1 MLSRRQF
8 ISASAALAICG
19 CRSTAA
25 RTFVIG
31 GVLPLTGDGS
41 SYGAAASN
49 GARLAIDLF
58 NASTEGR
65 GSAVRWQVE
74 DSRGD
79 PVSAASAARKLIDV
93 NGAGALIGDVTSAGT
108 HAILPIAT
116 RARIP
121 LISPAASDPA
131 LSGASPFFARV
142 WPSDLFEAGV
152 IGRHAAERGYRAI
165 GVLYSNDDYGAGFA
179 RAFRNAVGNRIAFE
193 AAFPV
198 NSSDFRPLV
207 RRLSAQNA
215 DAVLIVA
222 LPERAGLILRQMA
235 EARLTLPVLATAS
248 IEDPQIASLSNAG
261 SIVFAS
267 PAPVDATSVTRRQF
281 EAEYRRA
288 YHADPGVLADTGYD
302 AARLLIEA
310 HRANPDPAAV
320 MAWIKTQ
327 RNYDGASGRM
337 SFAPSGDVEKEY
349 RLKGGRAGGFAW
361 L

>member
-1 MLSRRQF
+1 
-8 ISASAALAICG
+8 
-19 CRSTAA
+19 
-25 RTFVIG
+25 
-31 GVLPLTGDGS
+31 
-41 SYGAAASN
+41 
-49 GARLAIDLF
+49 
-58 NASTEGR
+58 
-65 GSAVRWQVE
+65 VRWQVE

-93 NGAGALIGDVTSAGT
+93 DGAGALIGDVTSAGT

-152 IGRHAAERGYRAI
+152 IGRYAADSGYRAI
-165 GVLYSNDDYGAGFA
+165 GVLYSNDDYGSGFA
-179 RAFRNAVGNRIAFE
+179 HAFRDAVGNRIVFE
-193 AAFPV
+193 AAFPT

-215 DAVLIVA
+215 DSVLIVA

-248 IEDPQIASLSNAG
+248 IEDPQIASLSNAS

-267 PAPVDATSVTRRQF
+267 PAPVDATSATRRQF
-281 EAEYRRA
+281 EAEYRRV
-288 YHADPGVLADTGYD
+288 YRADPGLLADTGYD
-302 AARLLIEA
+302 SARLLIEA
-310 HRANPDPAAV
+310 HRANPAPVA
-320 MAWIKTQ
+320 MMGWIKGR

-337 SFAPSGDVEKEY
+337 SFSSSGDVEKVY
-349 RLKGGRAGGFAW
+349 RLKGGRGGGFTW